1 MLDVATA
8 ERTKIIS
15 RGRLIIQLARIRH
28 PTIVT
33 LYAETVPDMVVKHRE
48 TKELNP
54 YLGRLRKQ
62 AKVNGMLCFDYSR
75 SVNLQRIRESNAQTV
90 DEVNA
95 VPEFTPA
102 SRSWG
107 HRMRPRP
114 WQAGDRVTEVPD
126 TCFVEYRNWLYVEI
140 KVERRLGVRY
150 TVDRV
155 PIEDNAI
162 VRDVAQYFYKRSESQ
177 RQGLKKPVVLRDY
190 GIETIL
196 GVQFDGTLWKVDRD
210 T

>member
-1 MLDVATA
+1 M
-8 ERTKIIS
+8 
-15 RGRLIIQLARIRH
+15 
-28 PTIVT
+28 
-33 LYAETVPDMVVKHRE
+33 
-48 TKELNP
+48 
-54 YLGRLRKQ
+54 
-62 AKVNGMLCFDYSR
+62 
-75 SVNLQRIRESNAQTV
+75 
-90 DEVNA
+90 
-95 VPEFTPA
+95 
-102 SRSWG
+102 
-107 HRMRPRP
+107 
-114 WQAGDRVTEVPD
+114 TEVPD